1 MEIERK
7 DKEVYN
13 YKQALEQPIWIQKIT
28 DTFSLKNAI
37 RLSTIIWS
45 ICVAITLLL
54 LVSLVSRF
62 TFIPFPFLATLAVMA
77 SWTLGMLLSEL
88 KIEEKTVLRFT
99 FDYLKFYL
107 VYGRKAK
114 THYLNKGFL
123 YKKK

>member
-45 ICVAITLLL
+45 ICVAIMLLL
-54 LVSLVSRF
+54 LASLVSRF

-107 VYGRKAK
+107 VYGDRKSVV
-114 THYLNKGFL
+114 
-123 YKKK
+123 